1 MQMFTYLI
9 SAHCKWRRTYHFK
22 HSTKY
27 STKSASAF
35 TNGEETTDS
44 IISKMLSN
52 LSCLV
57 GFGRIFCTVFE
68 MVCASSF
75 AMCAYQIGEHLH
87 LTFADHLDL
96 YSQQA
101 NPNFRFPSEQIPLCS
116 EWIMSLVW
124 NIVFDRSSVMK
135 KIKYAF

>member
-1 MQMFTYLI
+1 MFWMI
-9 SAHCKWRRTYHFK
+9 VPRFFCKTETPKAGIFSLKQIFSPSDRFK

-27 STKSASAF
+27 STETASAF

-57 GFGRIFCTVFE
+57 
-68 MVCASSF
+68 
-75 AMCAYQIGEHLH
+75 
-87 LTFADHLDL
+87 
-96 YSQQA
+96 
-101 NPNFRFPSEQIPLCS
+101 
-116 EWIMSLVW
+116 
-124 NIVFDRSSVMK
+124 FDRSSVMN